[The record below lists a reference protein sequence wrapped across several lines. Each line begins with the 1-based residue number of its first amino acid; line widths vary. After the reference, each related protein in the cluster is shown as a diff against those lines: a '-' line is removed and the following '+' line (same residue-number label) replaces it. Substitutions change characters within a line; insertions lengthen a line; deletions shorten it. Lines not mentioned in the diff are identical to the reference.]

1 MQEPQETEVLFLGW
15 EDLLEVRMTTP
26 LQYSCLEN
34 PMDGGAWR
42 ATVHGV
48 AKSQTRLSDFIFTSH
63 FHALEEE
70 MATHSSIVAWIIP
83 WTEKPD
89 GLKCVGS
96 QRVRHTEH
104 ACADRQTDSNL
115 EAARSRPWAKQS
127 RQRPERRGL
136 AVSEDLRGCHRSW
149 VPAGREQIM
158 KDKGFPA
165 AAA

>member
-1 MQEPQETEVLFLGW
+1 MVNKGSTCQC
-15 EDLLEVRMTTP
+15 RRHRR
-26 LQYSCLEN
+26 LQFSTCIGKI
-34 PMDGGAWR
+34 P
-42 ATVHGV
+42 
-48 AKSQTRLSDFIFTSH
+48 
-63 FHALEEE
+63 LEEE

-136 AVSEDLRGCHRSW
+136 AVSEDLRGCHHSW